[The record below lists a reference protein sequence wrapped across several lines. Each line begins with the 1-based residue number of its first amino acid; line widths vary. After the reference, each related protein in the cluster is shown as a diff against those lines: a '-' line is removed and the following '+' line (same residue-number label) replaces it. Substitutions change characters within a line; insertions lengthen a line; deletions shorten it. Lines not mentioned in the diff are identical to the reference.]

1 MGTTTTSPTTT
12 GATTGTIA
20 TTAHLSDADFER
32 IGAELD
38 AIRAEVMDDLGE
50 DDARYIRRVIAVQ
63 RGLEAGG
70 RALLLVSL
78 FPPAFAGGTAAL
90 SAAKILENMEI
101 GHNVLHGQWDWMG
114 DPEIHST
121 SWEWD
126 SASVAEGWKYSHNY
140 VHHTYTNVLGKDR
153 DLGYAAMRVDPAQPW
168 KPIYLLQPLYNVGLA
183 LGFEYGIAI
192 YDIELE
198 KVAAGRKPWA
208 QARTELRGLWRK
220 VRGQLLKDYVAFPLL
235 SGLAAPTTLLG
246 NLIANLT
253 RNVWSHAV
261 IFCGHFPA
269 GAETFTEDQLDGETR
284 GQWYVRQLLGSANI
298 DGSPLMHIMTGNL
311 SHQIEHHLF
320 PDMPSNRYAEVAPK
334 VRELCERY
342 GLPYTS
348 GPLYK
353 QYAGV
358 LATIARLAL
367 PGGGSNDDQPAKGAA
382 STTVNGRASV
392 DGPAQVAMPEQAD
405 RRSWRSG
412 LRLVTAGTA
421 GTGRPDGRAAAP
433 SQRSDPRP
441 H

>member
-1 MGTTTTSPTTT
+1 MSTTVTGTTTTGTTTT
-12 GATTGTIA
+12 GTTTGTTA

-32 IGAELD
+32 FGAELD

-50 DDARYIRRVIAVQ
+50 DDARYIHRVIAVQ

-78 FPPAFAGGTAAL
+78 FPPAWAGGTAAL
-90 SAAKILENMEI
+90 AVAKILENMEI

-121 SWEWD
+121 TWEWD

-140 VHHTYTNVLGKDR
+140 IHHTYTNVLGMDR

-168 KPIYLLQPLYNVGLA
+168 KPIYLLQPLYNIGLA

-208 QARTELRGLWRK
+208 QAKTELGGLWRK

-235 SGLAAPTTLLG
+235 SGPRRSDHAAGQPGREPHPQRVGARGDLLRALPG
-246 NLIANLT
+246 RRGDLH
-253 RNVWSHAV
+253 R
-261 IFCGHFPA
+261 GPA
-269 GAETFTEDQLDGETR
+269 RRRDPRPVVRAPAARL
-284 GQWYVRQLLGSANI
+284 GQHRRVA
-298 DGSPLMHIMTGNL
+298 LMHIMTGNL

-348 GPLYK
+348 GPLYR

-367 PGGGSNDDQPAKGAA
+367 PGGGPPPTSSRP
-382 STTVNGRASV
+382 
-392 DGPAQVAMPEQAD
+392 QAP
-405 RRSWRSG
+405 RRTPW
-412 LRLVTAGTA
+412 
-421 GTGRPDGRAAAP
+421 
-433 SQRSDPRP
+433 
-441 H
+441 

>member
-1 MGTTTTSPTTT
+1 MSATS
-12 GATTGTIA
+12 TGTKTG

-38 AIRAEVMDDLGE
+38 AIRADVMDDLGE
-50 DDARYIRRVIAVQ
+50 DDARYIHRVIAVQ

-70 RALLLVSL
+70 RGLLLVSL
-78 FPPAFAGGTAAL
+78 FPPAWAGGTAAL
-90 SAAKILENMEI
+90 AVAKILENMEI

-121 SWEWD
+121 TWEWD
-126 SASVAEGWKYSHNY
+126 FASTAAGWKHSHNY
-140 VHHTYTNVLGKDR
+140 IHHTYTNVLGRDR
-153 DLGYAAMRVDPAQPW
+153 DLGYSLLRVAPEQPW
-168 KPIYLLQPLYNVGLA
+168 KPIYLLQPLYYIGLA

-192 YDIELE
+192 YDIEIE
-198 KVAAGRKPWA
+198 KVAAGDKPWA
-208 QARTELRGLWRK
+208 RAKTELGGLWRK

-235 SGLAAPTTLLG
+235 SGLAGPTTLLG
-246 NLIANLT
+246 NLVANST
-253 RNVWSHAV
+253 RNVWSNAV

-269 GAETFTEDQLDGETR
+269 GAETFTEDQLVGETR
-284 GQWYVRQLLGSANI
+284 GRWYVRQLLGSANI
-298 DGSPLMHIMTGNL
+298 DGPPLMHIMTGNL

-342 GLPYTS
+342 RLPYTS

-367 PGGGSNDDQPAKGAA
+367 PGGGPATDDQPATVAA
-382 STTVNGRASV
+382 ATIADDRAALDEPATVAI
-392 DGPAQVAMPEQAD
+392 PEQVD
-405 RRSWRSG
+405 RRSSPGG
-412 LRLVTAGTA
+412 LRLVTVG
-421 GTGRPDGRAAAP
+421 AA
-433 SQRSDPRP
+433 RT
-441 H
+441 

>member
-1 MGTTTTSPTTT
+1 MSTTTANTTT
-12 GATTGTIA
+12 ANTTTADTTTTGTIA
-20 TTAHLSDADFER
+20 TTAHLSDGDFER
-32 IGAELD
+32 LGAELD

-50 DDARYIRRVIAVQ
+50 DDARYIHRVIAVQ

-78 FPPAFAGGTAAL
+78 FPPAWAGGTAAL
-90 SAAKILENMEI
+90 SVAKIMENMEI

-121 SWEWD
+121 TWEWD

-140 VHHTYTNVLGKDR
+140 IHHTYTNVLGKDR

-168 KPIYLLQPLYNVGLA
+168 KPIYLLQPLYNIGLA

-198 KVAAGRKPWA
+198 EVAAGRKPWA
-208 QARTELRGLWRK
+208 QAKTELGGLWRK

-235 SGLAAPTTLLG
+235 SGLAAPTALLG
-246 NLIANLT
+246 NLVANLT

-269 GAETFTEDQLDGETR
+269 GAQTFTEDQLDGETR

-298 DGSPLMHIMTGNL
+298 DGSALMHIMTGNL

-334 VRELCERY
+334 VREVCERY

-348 GPLYK
+348 GPLHR

-358 LATIARLAL
+358 LVTIARLAL
-367 PGGGSNDDQPAKGAA
+367 PGGGPTTDDVPAGAA
-382 STTVNGRASV
+382 IPG
-392 DGPAQVAMPEQAD
+392 QAD
-405 RRSWRSG
+405 RRFSRG
-412 LRLVTAGTA
+412 GAPARAVAGEEPVTAGVA
-421 GTGRPDGRAAAP
+421 RIGVPGEEGSSP
-433 SQRSDPRP
+433 RSDLRP

>member
-1 MGTTTTSPTTT
+1 MSTTTANTT
-12 GATTGTIA
+12 TTGTIA
-20 TTAHLSDADFER
+20 HLSDGDFER
-32 IGAELD
+32 LGAELD
-38 AIRAEVMDDLGE
+38 AIRAEVMDNLDE
-50 DDARYIRRVIAVQ
+50 DDARYIHRVIAVQ

-78 FPPAFAGGTAAL
+78 FPPAWAGGTAAL
-90 SAAKILENMEI
+90 SVAKILENMEI

-121 SWEWD
+121 TWEWD

-140 VHHTYTNVLGKDR
+140 IHHTYTNVLGMDR

-168 KPIYLLQPLYNVGLA
+168 KPIYLLQPLYNIGLA

-208 QARTELRGLWRK
+208 QAKTELGGLWRK

-246 NLIANLT
+246 NLVANVT
-253 RNVWSHAV
+253 RNVWAHAV

-298 DGSPLMHIMTGNL
+298 DGSALMHIMTGNL

-334 VRELCERY
+334 VRDLCGRY

-348 GPLYK
+348 GPLHK

-358 LATIARLAL
+358 LVTIARLAL
-367 PGGGSNDDQPAKGAA
+367 PGGGATTDDQPAAGATEGT
-382 STTVNGRASV
+382 SRATI
-392 DGPAQVAMPEQAD
+392 DEPADTAIPEQAD
-405 RRSWRSG
+405 RRSSRG
-412 LRLVTAGTA
+412 RAPARAVAGEEPVTAGVA
-421 GTGRPDGRAAAP
+421 RTGVPGEEGSSPRA
-433 SQRSDPRP
+433 DLRP